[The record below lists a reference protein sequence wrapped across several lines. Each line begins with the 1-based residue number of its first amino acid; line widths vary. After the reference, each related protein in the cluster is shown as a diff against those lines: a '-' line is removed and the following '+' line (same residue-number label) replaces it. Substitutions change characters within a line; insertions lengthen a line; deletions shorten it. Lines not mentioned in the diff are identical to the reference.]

1 MSPAYD
7 DALRDARSP
16 SAAAA
21 PASAAS
27 GADS

>member
-1 MSPAYD
+1 MLSV
-7 DALRDARSP
+7 ALMWKNRLYLREL

-27 GADS
+27 